1 MRPGSA
7 KEDKVR
13 NFVGARMTHISR
25 RFAKRSAI
33 AAPEDDVVGY
43 KYMSELCKDIDDL
56 VNIIWLSGTREFS

>member
-1 MRPGSA
+1 
-7 KEDKVR
+7 
-13 NFVGARMTHISR
+13 MTHISR